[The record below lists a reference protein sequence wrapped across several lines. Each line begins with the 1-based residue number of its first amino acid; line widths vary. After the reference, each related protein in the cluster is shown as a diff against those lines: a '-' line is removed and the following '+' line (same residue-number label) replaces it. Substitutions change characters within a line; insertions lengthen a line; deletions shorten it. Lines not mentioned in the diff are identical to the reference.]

1 MSQITVFTAKRIR
14 TMNPS
19 LPIATAVAV
28 RGDQIIEV
36 GTLETMRP
44 WLDAHPHRIDT
55 TFKDHVILPGFIDP
69 HLHPSLAAILLPCH
83 FITAME
89 WNLPDRIC
97 APVTGHN
104 AYIDR
109 LKEIEESLTDPSEP
123 LITWGYH
130 SIWHGEIS
138 RSVINGISSTRPII
152 VWQRSFHELFAND
165 AAIAWM
171 GIDRGAMEK
180 HPQIEPAEGRFYES
194 GLALAMA
201 GMKKLLLS
209 PERFRHGLELTKRAV
224 HYGGH
229 TTICDMGM
237 PMLDMDLEWPA
248 MLAVMNRDDT
258 PFRIQFVARAVER
271 GGGLGREAENLR
283 RVRAMPK
290 MNTHRLQFRNGVKL
304 FTDGGFFAE
313 LMQVQAPG
321 FIDGHDGEWLMPPEV
336 FEALARLY
344 WKEGFRVHVHCTG
357 DLGVELAL
365 DVLEKLQFERP
376 RFNHRFTIEHFGM
389 STPEQVRRMAD
400 LGALASVNAYYV
412 HELGDAYWKRSIGH
426 ERASQMARL
435 GTLARYNV
443 PTALHT
449 DFTMAPARPLTSAW
463 VAVNRLSESGV
474 VMAPEERLTVD
485 QALRAITIDA
495 AYVIGM
501 EHEIGS
507 IRAGKKADFTV
518 LEADPYDVP
527 TTNLKDIPIWG
538 TVFEGRLAPI
548 SGKST

>member
-1 MSQITVFTAKRIR
+1 MSQITVYTAKRIR

-89 WNLPDRIC
+89 WKLPDRVC
-97 APVTGHN
+97 APVHGHN

-130 SIWHGEIS
+130 SIWHGEID
-138 RSVINGISSTRPII
+138 RNVINGISSTRPII

-180 HPQIEPAEGRFYES
+180 HPQIEPDKGRFYET

-224 HYGGH
+224 HFGGH

-237 PMLDMDLEWPA
+237 PMLDMDLEWAA
-248 MLAVMNRDDT
+248 MLAVMDRDDT

-271 GGGLGREAENLR
+271 GGGLGREAENLK

-290 MNTHRLQFRNGVKL
+290 LNTHRLQFRNGVKL

-336 FEALARLY
+336 FEALARIY
-344 WKEGFRVHVHCTG
+344 WNEGFRIHVHCTG

-376 RFNHRFTIEHFGM
+376 RFNHRFTIEHFGL

-435 GTLARYNV
+435 GTLARHNV

-527 TTNLKDIPIWG
+527 TMDLKDIPIWG

-548 SGKST
+548 SSKSA